1 MTSCDKK
8 KNNPA
13 DPKLL
18 LVLML
23 SCKSLLSH
31 ILMGKKIRVNFER
44 IFANISLK
52 LWTNPNISP
61 FREALLC
68 ILHHEPVE
76 IWSMSTF
83 FNSSKS
89 ELRNLGGKIR
99 GFWLVAL
106 IVQFSPPLP
115 RERKCYGKSI
125 YFPKGFHTSVVW
137 ITIGY
142 HRAGMYLYME
152 NPYPSTTISWC
163 TSTTSTPSN
172 WELSIILHY
181 GIHRGKPW

>member
-1 MTSCDKK
+1 MKCTYQFSVCCYIISGNIRWLHVTK

-44 IFANISLK
+44 IFANISQK

-68 ILHHEPVE
+68 ILHHEPLE

-89 ELRNLGGKIR
+89 ELQNLGGKIR

-106 IVQFSPPLP
+106 IVQFSHPPP
-115 RERKCYGKSI
+115 Y
-125 YFPKGFHTSVVW
+125 
-137 ITIGY
+137 
-142 HRAGMYLYME
+142 AMA
-152 NPYPSTTISWC
+152 NPYIS
-163 TSTTSTPSN
+163 PRV
-172 WELSIILHY
+172 SILL
-181 GIHRGKPW
+181 

>member
-1 MTSCDKK
+1 MWQK

-44 IFANISLK
+44 IFANISQK

-68 ILHHEPVE
+68 ILHHEPLE

-89 ELRNLGGKIR
+89 ELRNLGGKIC

-106 IVQFSPPLP
+106 IVQFSLPPLP
-115 RERKCYGKSI
+115 MLWQI
-125 YFPKGFHTSVVW
+125 HTFPKGFPYFCSMD
-137 ITIGY
+137 Y
-142 HRAGMYLYME
+142 HRV
-152 NPYPSTTISWC
+152 P
-163 TSTTSTPSN
+163 
-172 WELSIILHY
+172 
-181 GIHRGKPW
+181 